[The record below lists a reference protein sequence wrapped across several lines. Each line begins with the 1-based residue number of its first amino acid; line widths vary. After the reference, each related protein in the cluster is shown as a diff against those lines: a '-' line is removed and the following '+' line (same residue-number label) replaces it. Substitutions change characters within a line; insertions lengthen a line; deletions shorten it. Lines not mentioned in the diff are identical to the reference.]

1 MENTLLTIYH
11 DLENR
16 LIFEFKSYIEDSN
29 DYKFNK
35 TSKID
40 ISDLDKHYSICDWLC
55 REISKIRETIPKAN
69 LHMAAIWNEYKQKA
83 LIELNGN

>member
-16 LIFEFKSYIEDSN
+16 LIFEFKSYIEDSR

-35 TSKID
+35 ASKIEVA
-40 ISDLDKHYSICDWLC
+40 DLTRHYSICDWLC

-69 LHMAAIWNEYKQKA
+69 LHITAIWNEYRQKA
-83 LIELNGN
+83 LIELNEN

>member
-1 MENTLLTIYH
+1 MENTLLTIYQ

-29 DYKFNK
+29 NYKFNK
-35 TSKID
+35 ASEIKVE
-40 ISDLDKHYSICDWLC
+40 DLSKHYSICDWLC

-69 LHMAAIWNEYKQKA
+69 LHMSAIWNEYRQKA
-83 LIELNGN
+83 LIELNKN